1 MMGPENV
8 ETNTA
13 AYNATVSACEN
24 RAMWQ
29 HALAVLGMMG
39 NVAVAQNTTGY
50 DAVISACEKVCI
62 WQHAVEL
69 RAFCYL

>member
-1 MMGPENV
+1 MGPDNV

-50 DAVISACEKVCI
+50 DAVISACEK
-62 WQHAVEL
+62 
-69 RAFCYL
+69 